1 MKTSSSALKREAC
14 PKQNFQPTTSRRHQ
28 VFHAIRSWGS
38 CCLFIMGI
46 NYLSVSVASTALSF
60 VGLQVLTELSL
71 DKLLGNGMI
80 AKKSISL
87 ADSEHSLDLL
97 LASYF
102 TIALL
107 AIFVLN
113 CCYFLSS
120 VFLQTLFFGDLF
132 SVEAKTLVV
141 RLANYIIYKGI
152 FLPLVI
158 PPTIFQGVLWT
169 VWLTVLCTLKMFQAL
184 ARDRLERLN
193 ASPSST
199 PRTYFRAYSVLFL
212 VLSVDFLWIKLSLMT
227 YKTIG
232 SSVYLFLLFEPC
244 SIAFETLQALLI
256 HGFQLLDMWINHLAV
271 KNSDCRKSKFLDSMT
286 AGSLLEWKGL
296 LNRNLGFFLDMAT
309 LVMALCHFLYIWWLH
324 GLAFPVVDAV
334 LLLYVRA
341 LLSVILKRI
350 KGYIKLRV
358 ALGSLHAA
366 LPDATY
372 EELRAYD
379 DECAICREPMAK
391 AKKLHCNHL
400 FHLGCLRS
408 WLDQGLNEVY
418 SCPTCRKPLFAGR
431 TETEVNPRTAEVS
444 SDEQLARQLERQNN
458 PGHPLATGLFPAD
471 IPNPIESDP
480 SRELGLDP
488 SWLQTW
494 SGQGVDMAGPS
505 SASRSVGLGRVQMMM
520 RHLASVGES
529 YAQNALDDAAWRL
542 AENKLCCCDSEQSSP
557 DVNDRFCVKNTER
570 LLHFHFNLRSRGFLF
585 IALLQK
591 NKSLD
596 IYRRCWLI
604 HWWSGDILWQSDL
617 GFKLEG

>member
-1 MKTSSSALKREAC
+1 
-14 PKQNFQPTTSRRHQ
+14 
-28 VFHAIRSWGS
+28 
-38 CCLFIMGI
+38 MGI

-60 VGLQVLTELSL
+60 VGLQPASRFLLYHRPPRNFCAQLLLLSL
-71 DKLLGNGMI
+71 K
-80 AKKSISL
+80 
-87 ADSEHSLDLL
+87 
-97 LASYF
+97 
-102 TIALL
+102 
-107 AIFVLN
+107 
-113 CCYFLSS
+113 
-120 VFLQTLFFGDLF
+120 TLFFGDLF

-529 YAQNALDDAAWRL
+529 YAQNALDDAAWSL
-542 AENKLCCCDSEQSSP
+542 WPMSP
-557 DVNDRFCVKNTER
+557 
-570 LLHFHFNLRSRGFLF
+570 SQ
-585 IALLQK
+585 A
-591 NKSLD
+591 
-596 IYRRCWLI
+596 
-604 HWWSGDILWQSDL
+604 
-617 GFKLEG
+617 